1 LTRLRQSNRVPRSDT
16 TTLRLARRQAPAFLH
31 DGHGEL
37 QYAMGA
43 DPKCC
48 VGIVISDLEV
58 IAKVLLTAEFAGF
71 DGLLVI
77 DRVVSEGPSVE
88 RSRRGSLH

>member
-1 LTRLRQSNRVPRSDT
+1 MLGQLGEV
-16 TTLRLARRQAPAFLH
+16 TLRLGRRQAPAFLH
-31 DGHGEL
+31 DRYIEL

-48 VGIVISDLEV
+48 VGIVIGDLEV

-71 DGLLVI
+71 DRLLVI
-77 DRVVSEGPSVE
+77 DRVVSEGPFVE
-88 RSRRGSLH
+88 RSRQGCRH